1 MDAIRCVLEAHRT
14 AGSFEKYGTTG
25 GSPRWPNVAPPVE
38 RHEAAGD
45 GPKRRQET
53 NGTDR
58 SRRKSDGQKY
68 RVTKTSK
75 LHGQRISFVIKKAL
89 RRECADCGASLSL
102 RTSMG
107 CKRPSSTW
115 MNTRRN
121 EIPRRRK
128 IDNQEEFKAIV
139 KTSKSN
145 QITNHEVILPL
156 HPILFLGRLL

>member
-1 MDAIRCVLEAHRT
+1 MDAIRCVLEAYRI

-25 GSPRWPNVAPPVE
+25 GQSPHWPNVVLPVE

-58 SRRKSDGQKY
+58 SMRKSDGQKY

-75 LHGQRISFVIKKAL
+75 LHGQRIAFVIKKKAH
-89 RRECADCGASLSL
+89 RREGADCGVSLSL

-107 CKRPSSTW
+107 CKRPNSTW
-115 MNTRRN
+115 WPNFFWGGGRR
-121 EIPRRRK
+121 
-128 IDNQEEFKAIV
+128 
-139 KTSKSN
+139 
-145 QITNHEVILPL
+145 EVERHQVDI
-156 HPILFLGRLL
+156 